1 MYQAVRQHSAV
12 EEILDAAKTK
22 RYSHARLRRMV
33 LHAWL
38 GLEEVPAHVPYLRV
52 LAANATGRRLLR
64 QMRDSGAPVLTKAAD
79 VTALGTAAEAL
90 FAAEA
95 LRTDLYT
102 LAFPDLAQ
110 STCGRDWRTTPV
122 ML

>member
-1 MYQAVRQHSAV
+1 MRKHSTV

-38 GLEEVPAHVPYLRV
+38 GLEEVPNHVPYLRV
-52 LAANATGRRLLR
+52 LAANETGRKLLR
-64 QMRDSGAPVLTKAAD
+64 QMRDGGAPVLTKAAD
-79 VTALGTAAEAL
+79 VAALGSAAEAL
-90 FAAEA
+90 LRAEA
-95 LRTDLYT
+95 VRTDLYT
-102 LAFPDLAQ
+102 LAFPALCQ
-110 STCGRDWRTTPV
+110 STCGREWRTTPV